1 MSSLLVILA
10 IGVGVAAL
18 VAFAAM
24 SIAPDADSV
33 DAGERL
39 AAMSKRRA
47 GSGNTHA
54 PGALLRTGS
63 YGQSSNVVDKFV
75 LSFPSL
81 RVWIEQSDVKIAPSA
96 LVMMSVGA
104 LVGGSIL
111 VALSPIPSLMAPIAG
126 LCLASLP
133 AGYVWYKRGK
143 RLSKFSRQL
152 PDALDL
158 MGRALR
164 SGHSLQAGFNLVG
177 TETQNPLG
185 GEFMRVFEE
194 QNLGIP
200 LDEALDQMAT
210 RIPDMDLRFFATAVV
225 LQRTTGGDLAEILAK
240 IAALIRARLKLQ
252 GTIAALTGEGRLSG
266 AVLLSLPPVLFITLL
281 VINPEYVMTLFKDDL
296 GKYALVGGVISQ
308 IIGAFVIKKI
318 ITIKV

>member
-1 MSSLLVILA
+1 MA

-18 VAFAAM
+18 VAFAAI
-24 SIAPDADSV
+24 SFGPNSDSV
-33 DAGERL
+33 DAAERL
-39 AAMSKRRA
+39 TAMSKRRV
-47 GSGNTHA
+47 GSGNRQA
-54 PGALLRTGS
+54 PGALLFTKS
-63 YGQSSNVVDKFV
+63 YGDPANVVDKFV

-81 RVWIEQSDVKIAPSA
+81 RTWIEQSDVKIAPSA
-96 LVMMSVGA
+96 LVIASVGA

-111 VALSPIPSLMAPIAG
+111 VAISPIPSLLAPVAG
-126 LCLASLP
+126 LCLACLP
-133 AGYVWYKRGK
+133 AGYVWYKRK
-143 RLSKFSRQL
+143 QRLSKFSRQL

-158 MGRALR
+158 LGRALR
-164 SGHSLQAGFNLVG
+164 SGHSIQAGFNLVG
-177 TETQNPLG
+177 TETKDPLG

-240 IAALIRARLKLQ
+240 IASLIRARLKLQ

-266 AVLLSLPPVLFITLL
+266 AVLLALPPSLFLVLL
-281 VINPEYVMTLFKDDL
+281 VINPDYVMMLFRDDI
-296 GKYALVGGVISQ
+296 GKYMLLGGVLSQ
-308 IIGAFVIKKI
+308 IAGAIAIKKI
-318 ITIKV
+318 ITIRV

>member
-1 MSSLLVILA
+1 MSSLILIVA

-24 SIAPDADSV
+24 SIAPESDGV

-47 GSGNTHA
+47 GSGSKLA
-54 PGALLRTGS
+54 PGALLFTNS
-63 YGQSSNVVDKFV
+63 YGDSSNIVDKYV
-75 LSFPSL
+75 LSFPNL
-81 RVWIEQSDVKIAPSA
+81 RTWIEQSDVKIAPSM

-104 LVGGSIL
+104 LVGGSVL
-111 VALSPIPSLMAPIAG
+111 VAISPIPSLLAPVAG
-126 LCLASLP
+126 LCLACLP
-133 AGYVWYKRGK
+133 AGYVWYMRKK
-143 RLSKFSRQL
+143 RLTKFSRQL

-158 MGRALR
+158 LGRALR
-164 SGHSLQAGFNLVG
+164 SGHSIQAGFNLVG
-177 TETQNPLG
+177 TETKNPLG

-200 LDEALDQMAT
+200 LDEALDQMAN

-266 AVLLSLPPVLFITLL
+266 AVLLSLPPVLFLVLL
-281 VINPEYVMTLFKDDL
+281 VINPEYVMALFHDDL
-296 GKYALVGGVISQ
+296 GKYMLLGGVLSQ
-308 IIGAFVIKKI
+308 IAGAIVIKKI
-318 ITIKV
+318 ITIRV

>member
-1 MSSLLVILA
+1 MSSLILILA

-24 SIAPDADSV
+24 SIAPESDAV
-33 DAGERL
+33 DAAERL

-47 GSGNTHA
+47 GSGTRQA
-54 PGALLRTGS
+54 PGALLRTDTYS
-63 YGQSSNVVDKFV
+63 VSSNAVDKYI

-81 RVWIEQSDVKIAPSA
+81 RVWIEQSGVKVAPSV

-111 VALSPIPSLMAPIAG
+111 VAISPIPSLLAPVAG
-126 LCLASLP
+126 LSLASLP
-133 AGYVWYKRGK
+133 AGYVWYMRGQ

-158 MGRALR
+158 LGRALR
-164 SGHSLQAGFNLVG
+164 SGHSIQAGFNLVG
-177 TETQNPLG
+177 TETKNPLG

-266 AVLLSLPPVLFITLL
+266 AVLLSLPPILFLVLL
-281 VINPEYVMTLFKDDL
+281 VINPEYISTLFKDDL
-296 GKYALVGGVISQ
+296 GKYALLGGVISQ

-318 ITIKV
+318 ITIRV

>member
-1 MSSLLVILA
+1 MSSLIVIVA
-10 IGVGVAAL
+10 IGFGVAAL

-24 SIAPDADSV
+24 SLAPESDSV

-39 AAMSKRRA
+39 AAMSKRRP
-47 GSGNTHA
+47 GSGSKHA
-54 PGALLRTGS
+54 PGALLRTDT
-63 YGQSSNVVDKFV
+63 YGDSSNLVDNYI

-81 RVWIEQSDVKIAPSA
+81 RTWIDQSDVKIAPSA

-104 LVGGSIL
+104 LIGGSIL
-111 VALSPIPSLMAPIAG
+111 VAISPIPSLLAPVAG
-126 LCLASLP
+126 LCLAGLP

-158 MGRALR
+158 LGRALR
-164 SGHSLQAGFNLVG
+164 SGHSIQAGFNLVG
-177 TETQNPLG
+177 TETKDPLG

-266 AVLLSLPPVLFITLL
+266 AVLLSLPPVLFIVLL
-281 VINPEYVMTLFKDDL
+281 VINPDYIMTLFTDEL
-296 GKYALVGGVISQ
+296 GKYMLLGGVISQ
-308 IIGAFVIKKI
+308 IVGAFAIKKI